1 MELLLPMAV
10 SFAITVIIMPF
21 FIGYFNYRKIGQTTR
36 EEGPKWHEVKTGTP
50 TMGGTVFIMAIL
62 VTLLGA
68 ATLLRLLDGGVW
80 MLLLTFLL
88 FGVPDSTRSK

>member
-50 TMGGTVFIMAIL
+50 TMGGTV
-62 VTLLGA
+62 TGA
-68 ATLLRLLDGGVW
+68 AMFCI
-80 MLLLTFLL
+80 MLHEI
-88 FGVPDSTRSK
+88 GRAHV